1 MIKQGRA
8 GEMSDHS
15 SFTDRRLVT
24 FLDKESMT
32 DYPVTLVPYF
42 GPETQPAMDKKRGK
56 LIVQIAR
63 TNCAGAIWRIHDAI
77 NTYTEHTCRTIT
89 ASDMTNGRKYPH
101 DIFLNQIHEVKH
113 LLSKADVIH
122 FHNWIDHESPEMV
135 PFRHLFGGK
144 RLVLQYH
151 TEPALLQ
158 RQYRR
163 DVVTRDDITTLVIA
177 QKHLR
182 FYPKSIPVPNMID
195 IWDPRLMPVS
205 RNNPRLKVI
214 YTPSDLKAYAVYGNT
229 CCGKGYPQVLPVLK
243 KLQAEG
249 IIDFDVIT
257 DKTWEELMP
266 IKQRAD
272 VCIDEC
278 VTGGYH
284 LCSLEALSQGL
295 ATIAWLDEKTQEA
308 IHRIVGF
315 KTELPWANTMQSG
328 LEARLR
334 GLAADPNILA
344 GLKDYGRRW
353 MVENWSPQALVQ
365 HFLNAY
371 WPTSMPKPQPKE
383 VSQVVVAPGTLHQR
397 WGQSNQLQRVY
408 QVPGIMQPECKALA
422 GAWAGKR
429 VIIWGNGP
437 SVIEAQALRLDA
449 KHIGTN
455 AATKIEG
462 VQFDAYCIGDR
473 RFLEVP
479 EKREIAL
486 TAPGV
491 RIYNSVI
498 RPFLPPGLVAS
509 FIETIGRDGFCSDLT
524 KGVYH
529 GYSVAYFALQVAVW
543 TGAKDILL
551 AGCGHDYNPKQ
562 PRFYKENVVSEIDD
576 TFPRILNNYR
586 LLMPALAQMGVSVK
600 TIGKS
605 RLADAGVKQFLP

>member
-1 MIKQGRA
+1 MA
-8 GEMSDHS
+8 
-15 SFTDRRLVT
+15 
-24 FLDKESMT
+24 

-42 GPETQPAMDKKRGK
+42 GPETQPVPDKKSGR
-56 LIVQIAR
+56 LIVQIAK

-77 NTYTEHTCRTIT
+77 NAYTEHTCRTIT
-89 ASDMTNGRKYPH
+89 ASDMTNGRKFPH
-101 DIFLNQIHEVKH
+101 DIFLNQVHEVKH
-113 LLSKADVIH
+113 LLARADVIH

-163 DVVTRDDITTLVIA
+163 DVVNRDDITTLVIA

-182 FYPKSIPVPNMID
+182 FYPKSIPVPNLID
-195 IWDPRLMPVS
+195 IWDSRLAPLPRS
-205 RNNPRLKVI
+205 NPKPKVI
-214 YTPSDLKAYAVYGNT
+214 YTPSDLKSYAVYGNT

-243 KLQAEG
+243 KLKVEG
-249 IIDFDVIT
+249 LIDFEVIT

-272 VCIDEC
+272 ICIDEC

-295 ATIAWLDEKTQEA
+295 ATIAWIDPQTEQA
-308 IHRIVGF
+308 IERIVGH
-315 KTELPWANTMQSG
+315 KTDLPWINTQQSD

-334 GLAADPNILA
+334 HLASHPEIVAKAKVDS
-344 GLKDYGRRW
+344 RRW
-353 MVENWSPQALVQ
+353 MEENWSPQALVQ
-365 HFLNAY
+365 RFVDAY
-371 WPTSMPKPQPKE
+371 WPKGTVMKQEPA
-383 VSQVVVAPGTLHQR
+383 QVIAPGVIHQR
-397 WGQSNQLQRVY
+397 WGHANQLQRVY
-408 QVPGIMQPECKALA
+408 QVPGIMLPECKDLA
-422 GAWAGKR
+422 GAWADKR
-429 VIIWGNGP
+429 VVIWGNGP
-437 SVIEAQALRLDA
+437 SASEAVAMRDQPWFKAA

-455 AATKIEG
+455 AATKAEG
-462 VQFDAYCIGDR
+462 VRFDVYCIGDR
-473 RFLEVP
+473 RFLEIP
-479 EKREIAL
+479 EKRQIAL
-486 TAPGV
+486 NAPGI
-491 RIYNSVI
+491 RIYQSVI
-498 RPFLPPGLVAS
+498 RPFLPPGMVAS

-551 AGCGHDYNPKQ
+551 AGCGHDYSGKQ
-562 PRFYKENVVSEIDD
+562 PRFYKETIISEIDD
-576 TFPRILNNYR
+576 TFARILNNYR
-586 LLMPALAQMGVSVK
+586 LLVPALAQMGISVR